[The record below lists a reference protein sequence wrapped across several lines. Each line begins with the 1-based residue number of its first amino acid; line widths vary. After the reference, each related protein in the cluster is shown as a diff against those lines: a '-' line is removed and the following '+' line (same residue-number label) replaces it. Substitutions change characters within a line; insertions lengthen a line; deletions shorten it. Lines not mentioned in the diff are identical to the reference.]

1 MSSKYNIKKGVSK
14 FNGKLIVNEEVFVGI
29 AMAALQKV
37 EDVIRQER
45 KSAFSGLSRLLTGK
59 AGSKINVQKSDAEDQ
74 SATGTVSFDLR
85 LVMVY
90 GVVIPEVAEKV
101 RETLV
106 KEVNTITGYEVERVD
121 ITVEK
126 LAHPEEMESED

>member
-1 MSSKYNIKKGVSK
+1 VSK
-14 FNGKLIVNEEVFVGI
+14 FNGKLIVNEEVFVDI

-59 AGSKINVQKSDAEDQ
+59 SGSKISVQKSDAEDQ
-74 SATGTVSFDLR
+74 AAAGSVAFDLR

-101 RETLV
+101 RDTV
-106 KEVNTITGYEVERVD
+106 IKEVNAITGYEVERVD

-126 LAHPEEMESED
+126 LIHPDELEKED

>member
-1 MSSKYNIKKGVSK
+1 MPKYTNKGV
-14 FNGKLIVNEEVFVGI
+14 NRITGKLIVNEEVFMDI

-45 KSAFSGLSRLLTGK
+45 KTAFSGLSRLLTGK
-59 AGSKINVQKSDAEDQ
+59 AGSKISVQKSDSEEQ
-74 SATGTVSFDLR
+74 SLTGSVTFDLR

-101 RETLV
+101 REAII

-126 LAHPEEMESED
+126 LIHPDETEQEE